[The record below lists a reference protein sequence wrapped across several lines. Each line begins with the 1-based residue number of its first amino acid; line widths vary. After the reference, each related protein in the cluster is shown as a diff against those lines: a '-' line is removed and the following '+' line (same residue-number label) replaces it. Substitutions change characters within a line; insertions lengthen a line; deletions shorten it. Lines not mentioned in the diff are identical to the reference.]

1 MLRVKSLGED
11 IACLKDGLGLGLRG
25 FEIGRVEGLQFGE
38 LLVAALYLKTL
49 ILNPELKAL

>member
-38 LLVAALYLKTL
+38 LLVTALYLKTL
-49 ILNPELKAL
+49 ILNPEPKAL